1 MVGRRPDFTRF
12 SEGFRMPQLAKR
24 RPADDE
30 VIDLTERLAP
40 YQDSALRPIEPKAP
54 APTVVAEP
62 SVWKPLEFDIAF
74 QTVGQAAWVEDHPEA
89 LEATVDGAVRVAP
102 AGSEPP
108 VAAMVAMAR
117 LKQSRNEACGC
128 GSGREFKRCCG
139 PRGDEALPTG

>member
-1 MVGRRPDFTRF
+1 
-12 SEGFRMPQLAKR
+12 MPQLAKR

-40 YQDSALRPIEPKAP
+40 YEDSALRPIEPKAP

-62 SVWKPLEFDIAF
+62 SVWKPLEFDIGF
-74 QTVGQAAWVEDHPEA
+74 QTAGQAAWVEDNPEA
-89 LEATVDGAVRVAP
+89 LAATADGAVRVAP

-108 VAAMVAMAR
+108 VAAMAR
-117 LKQSRNEACGC
+117 PEQSRNEACGC
-128 GSGREFKRCCG
+128 GSGRTFERCCG